1 MAPQA
6 LVDKY
11 KRKASGKQKNPVY
24 AAMLEN
30 LDQNVGKVLAELDRL
45 KLTEKTLVIFTSD
58 NGGLMGNPTNPI
70 TNNEPL
76 RSQKGYP
83 YEGGIRVPTVVKW
96 PGKVA
101 AGKQS
106 DLPIVTLD
114 WAPTILDYL
123 GLNSQ
128 EQGLD
133 GQSLAGVL
141 AGGALESRDLFWH
154 FPHYRGADV
163 VPYSIIRS
171 GEYKLIHYFD
181 MQPDELFSLVDDPYE
196 TTNLA
201 AQFPEL
207 ASQLKSSLK
216 AWWLETGARMP
227 QKK

>member
-1 MAPQA
+1 MSNPTPTKALHIALWGVQVTLALAFGAIGTTKLTTSEAEVIQQSGELVEKYGVGLIRFIGISEVLGAPLMAPQA

-11 KRKASGKQKNPVY
+11 KRKAGGKQKNPVY
-24 AAMLEN
+24 AAMVEN

-133 GQSLAGVL
+133 GQSLVGVL
-141 AGGALESRDLFWH
+141 AGGSLESRDLFWH
-154 FPHYRGADV
+154 FPH
-163 VPYSIIRS
+163 
-171 GEYKLIHYFD
+171 
-181 MQPDELFSLVDDPYE
+181 
-196 TTNLA
+196 
-201 AQFPEL
+201 
-207 ASQLKSSLK
+207 
-216 AWWLETGARMP
+216 
-227 QKK
+227 

>member
-1 MAPQA
+1 
-6 LVDKY
+6 
-11 KRKASGKQKNPVY
+11 
-24 AAMLEN
+24 
-30 LDQNVGKVLAELDRL
+30 
-45 KLTEKTLVIFTSD
+45 
-58 NGGLMGNPTNPI
+58 MGNPTNPI

-114 WAPTILDYL
+114 WAPTILDYM
-123 GLNSQ
+123 GLNPY

-133 GQSLAGVL
+133 GQSLVGVL
-141 AGGALESRDLFWH
+141 KGNTLESRDLFWH

-163 VPYSIIRS
+163 IPYSIIRA
-171 GEYKLIHYFD
+171 GNYKLIHYFD
-181 MQPDELFSLVDDPYE
+181 MQPDELFSLANDPWE

-201 AQFPEL
+201 DQLPDL
-207 ASQLKSSLK
+207 VVQLKSSLK
-216 AWWLETGARMP
+216 AWWQETGARMP